1 MNPKPKVLFV
11 GNSAWSMY
19 NFRIDTFLYLSNY
32 FEVIVLAPI
41 DEYSKKI
48 TENNIQFVEIHTI
61 KNKSTNPFN
70 DIQLYFELKKIYT
83 KLSPALIIHYT
94 IKPNIYGT
102 LAANSVKIPCI
113 AITTGLGYAFTHQN
127 IISKIIIQLYQF
139 SLKKA
144 KEVWF
149 LNTDDFNT
157 FVNKKIIDYNKAFLL
172 YGEGINVAKY
182 LPLENEKKT
191 KKTIFLL
198 SARMLFDK
206 GVKDFIDAATILHNK
221 GFSIEA
227 QLLGFLDAENPK
239 GIDKKT
245 MDEWT
250 NVAYIQYLGS
260 TTNVMPFIAA
270 ADCVVLP
277 SFYREGIPRI
287 LMEAASMSKPIITT
301 NNVGCREVVDDTING
316 FLCEMKNPIDLANK
330 MEKFILLSDAEK
342 INMGLAGRQKM
353 IQLFD
358 INIVNNTYL
367 KKINQWL
374 EN

>member
-1 MNPKPKVLFV
+1 
-11 GNSAWSMY
+11 
-19 NFRIDTFLYLSNY
+19 
-32 FEVIVLAPI
+32 
-41 DEYSKKI
+41 
-48 TENNIQFVEIHTI
+48 
-61 KNKSTNPFN
+61 
-70 DIQLYFELKKIYT
+70 
-83 KLSPALIIHYT
+83 
-94 IKPNIYGT
+94 
-102 LAANSVKIPCI
+102 
-113 AITTGLGYAFTHQN
+113 
-127 IISKIIIQLYQF
+127 
-139 SLKKA
+139 
-144 KEVWF
+144 
-149 LNTDDFNT
+149 
-157 FVNKKIIDYNKAFLL
+157 
-172 YGEGINVAKY
+172 
-182 LPLENEKKT
+182 
-191 KKTIFLL
+191 
-198 SARMLFDK
+198 MLFDK

-358 INIVNNTYL
+358 INIVNSTYL

>member
-1 MNPKPKVLFV
+1 
-11 GNSAWSMY
+11 
-19 NFRIDTFLYLSNY
+19 
-32 FEVIVLAPI
+32 
-41 DEYSKKI
+41 
-48 TENNIQFVEIHTI
+48 
-61 KNKSTNPFN
+61 
-70 DIQLYFELKKIYT
+70 
-83 KLSPALIIHYT
+83 
-94 IKPNIYGT
+94 
-102 LAANSVKIPCI
+102 
-113 AITTGLGYAFTHQN
+113 
-127 IISKIIIQLYQF
+127 
-139 SLKKA
+139 
-144 KEVWF
+144 
-149 LNTDDFNT
+149 
-157 FVNKKIIDYNKAFLL
+157 
-172 YGEGINVAKY
+172 
-182 LPLENEKKT
+182 
-191 KKTIFLL
+191 
-198 SARMLFDK
+198 MLFDK
-206 GVKDFIDAATILHNK
+206 GVKDFIDAATILQNK

-358 INIVNNTYL
+358 INIVNSTYL